1 MILLDKALKYANDV
15 VAGKEIT
22 TKEVILQCKRFLNDY
37 EDRQYNDEFNYYF
50 DEVKLQVINNLI
62 SLFNYAT
69 GFVAGEN
76 VLKGMDG
83 YQAFFIINIFGW
95 RYKNNPNKFRYRD
108 VVLFIPR
115 KNGKTFIVALI
126 LILLMLTEQNFSEFY
141 SICIDRD
148 LAKETRKAMAQLIQ
162 ASPAISKYFKV
173 SDSEIGIIKCKLTN
187 SFYYPRTSKADK
199 NNSIRP
205 ACFISDEHGALSDN
219 GNIQAMRKGQ
229 LSVLNPL
236 QAITTTA
243 YANSDSLMLEE
254 LTYAKAVLNGIVEN
268 ENYFALLY
276 YTTEHEVRNDVEKA
290 IERSN
295 PLRVEQNYSE
305 IKKDWETA
313 LIKVNEQAEI
323 LTKNFNI
330 FLDSDEMNGYVNMD
344 SWKKCRISKE
354 EFEKLLQGKEVF
366 VGVDFSK
373 TTDLTSVS
381 FMFLHNG
388 KVYCKSHGFLPKGSL
403 DKRREKIDYKKNAK
417 LGNCTICDGDVVK
430 IQDVENYIKAVEKS
444 QHLTIKK
451 IYCDPAYKGNF
462 TEDMRGYILVMLK
475 QTYTNLSLPTKNFRD
490 EIYNTTVCYEENEL
504 LDWNMQCATTN
515 VGKADDEMLNKE
527 DKNKMRID
535 LVATL
540 IFAYIGIMKQR
551 KLGSSKEI
559 MAKGWNW

>member
-1 MILLDKALKYANDV
+1 MILFDKALNYATNV

-22 TKEVILQCKRFLNDY
+22 TKEVILQCKKFLDDY
-37 EDRQYNDEFNYYF
+37 ENRQHEDDFNYYF
-50 DEVKLQVINNLI
+50 DMQKLKIIDALIN
-62 SLFNYAT
+62 LFVYAT
-69 GFVAGEN
+69 GFLAGEN
-76 VLKGMDG
+76 VLEGMEG
-83 YQAFFIINIFGW
+83 FQAFFIANIFGW
-95 RYKNNPNKFRYRD
+95 RYKDNPSKFRYRD

-115 KNGKTFIVALI
+115 KNSKTFLVALI
-126 LILLMLTEQNFSEFY
+126 QILLMLTEQNFSEFY

-148 LAKETRKAMAQLIQ
+148 LAKETRKAMSQLIQ
-162 ASPAISKYFKV
+162 ASTAISKYFKV
-173 SDSEIGIIKCKLTN
+173 SDSEIGIIKCRLTN

-205 ACFISDEHGALSDN
+205 ACFVSDEHGALSDN
-219 GNIQAMRKGQ
+219 SNIQAMRKGQ

-236 QAITTTA
+236 QVITTTA

-254 LTYAKAVLNGIVEN
+254 LTYAKAVLNDTVEN

-276 YTTEHEVRNDVEKA
+276 YASEKEVRQDVDLA

-295 PLRVEQNYSE
+295 PLRVEQNYAE

-313 LIKVNEQAEI
+313 LIKTNEQSEI

-344 SWKKCRISKE
+344 SWTKCRISKE
-354 EFEKLLQGKEVF
+354 EFEKVMQGKDVF

-381 FMFLHNG
+381 FMFIHNG
-388 KVYCKSHGFLPKGSL
+388 KIYCKSHGFLPRGSL
-403 DKRREKIDYKKNAK
+403 DKRREKIDYRKNAK
-417 LGNCTICDGDVVK
+417 LGNCTICNADV
-430 IQDVENYIKAVEKS
+430 IQIEDVENYIKEQEK
-444 QHLTIKK
+444 QYNLKIKK

-462 TEDMRGYILVMLK
+462 TENMRSYVLVMLK
-475 QTYTNLSLPTKNFRD
+475 QTYSILSLPTKNFRD
-490 EIYNTTVCYEENEL
+490 EIYNATVCYEENEL
-504 LDWNMQCATTN
+504 LDWNMQCATTS
-515 VGKADDEMLNKE
+515 VGKADDEMLCKE

-540 IFAYIGIMKQR
+540 IFVYVGIMKQM
-551 KLGSSKEI
+551 KLGSGEKI
-559 MAKGWNW
+559 MEKGWNW